1 MIFRVFQGISITSC
15 DARFTASLITHRY
28 CHWKFPSGRCT
39 KNQLHVFAEVSR
51 RMLLA
56 EN

>member
-1 MIFRVFQGISITSC
+1 MIFRVFQGIRIISC
-15 DARFTASLITHRY
+15 DARFTAPLIAHRY

-39 KNQLHVFAEVSR
+39 KNQLHVFVDVSQR
-51 RMLLA
+51 ILA